1 MHDFDLFVIG
11 GGSGGVRCARIA
23 AGYGARVGIA
33 DERYWGGTCVNVGCV
48 PKKLLVQ
55 AGEYGAAA
63 VDSRA
68 FGWDTTVGA
77 HDWRALIAAK
87 DDEISRLNAIYVSLL
102 DRAGVTH
109 FDARATF
116 VDPHTLDL
124 GLRRV
129 TAARIVI
136 ATGGHPIVEP
146 RVEGAELGIVSD
158 AAFRL
163 HQRPAR
169 IVIVGAGYI
178 GVEFAGIFNHF
189 GSDVTLVYRQAK
201 PLRGFDEDMRD
212 DLADAI
218 DARGIAQRP
227 LTTLHRITRDA
238 GHLTAELSDGTSVET
253 DLVFF
258 ALGRKPH
265 TEGLGL
271 DRAGVQTTQA
281 GGVVVDDESQTS
293 VAHIYAIGDVC
304 NRLNL
309 TPVAIAEG
317 HRLAHRLFGPGEP
330 RRWQLDSV
338 AKAVFFSPPL
348 ASVGLTEQEA
358 SQKGCTEI
366 YLSRFTP
373 LRHTI
378 SARAANKS
386 TIKLVVDQASN
397 VVLGAHMLGD
407 DAPEI
412 IQGFAVAVGAG
423 LTKRDIDQT
432 VGIHPTSAEE
442 LVTMRD
448 PARIVGLARAA
459 EVRPRPERPL

>member
-1 MHDFDLFVIG
+1 MAYDFDLFVIG
-11 GGSGGVRCARIA
+11 GGSGGVRASRIA

-33 DERYWGGTCVNVGCV
+33 EERFWGGTCVNVGCV

-63 VDSRA
+63 TDSRA
-68 FGWDTTVGA
+68 FGWDTTVAG
-77 HDWRALIAAK
+77 HDWRALIEAK
-87 DDEISRLNAIYVSLL
+87 DEEISRLNAIYVSLL

-116 VDPHTLDL
+116 IDAHTLAVGGKRL
-124 GLRRV
+124 TAERV
-129 TAARIVI
+129 VI

-146 RVEGAELGIVSD
+146 HIEGAELGIVSD
-158 AAFRL
+158 AAFHL
-163 HQRPAR
+163 HTRPAR
-169 IVIVGAGYI
+169 VLIVGGGYI
-178 GVEFAGIFNHF
+178 GVEFSGIFRAF

-212 DLADAI
+212 ALTDAI
-218 DARGIAQRP
+218 DARGIGQRP
-227 LTTLHRITRDA
+227 LTTVHKVARNGT
-238 GHLTAELSDGTSVET
+238 HLTASLSDGTELAT

-258 ALGRKPH
+258 AVGRKPH

-271 DRAGVQTTQA
+271 ERAGVTTNDR
-281 GGVVVDDESQTS
+281 GGVVVNDENETN
-293 VAHIYAIGDVC
+293 VVGIYAIGDVC

-317 HRLAHRLFGPGEP
+317 HHLAHRLFGPGEP
-330 RRWQLDSV
+330 RRWSLDNV

-348 ASVGLTEQEA
+348 ASVGLTEAEA
-358 SQKGCTEI
+358 AQRGCTEI
-366 YLSRFTP
+366 YISRFTP

-386 TIKLVVDQASN
+386 TMKLVVAQPSG

-412 IQGFAVAVGAG
+412 IQGFAVAVAAG
-423 LTKRDIDQT
+423 LTKRQIDHT

-442 LVTMRD
+442 MVTMRD
-448 PARIVGLARAA
+448 PARIVGIARAA
-459 EVRPRPERPL
+459 E